1 MEIRRCKETD
11 IREVYNLICELE
23 EVEFDYTKFKEV
35 FDYKI
40 KDNKN
45 NYILAVEDKKVLG
58 FLSLNIDYQ
67 LHHINKVATIEEL
80 VVSSNYRSGG
90 IGKLLLEEAIHYA
103 KDKNCEIIE
112 LTSNF
117 SRERA
122 HNFYIKNGFE
132 KNSFKFK
139 MEL

>member
-23 EVEFDYTKFKEV
+23 ETEFDYTKFKAV
-35 FDYKI
+35 FDNKI

-103 KDKNCEIIE
+103 KDNHCEIIE